1 MSLNNVV
8 QFPKSSAARRRV
20 PVSVRIRHAVDLAVN
35 AGLTVI
41 ALVALSVLG
50 AVGWVYGM
58 CQNRS
63 LSGMPTTQVSS
74 SDAELADQVE
84 VDTSKDAFAARDHGR
99 ALPLDH
105 G

>member
-20 PVSVRIRHAVDLAVN
+20 PVSVRLRHALDVAVN

-50 AVGWVYGM
+50 AVGWVYGV

-63 LSGMPTTQVSS
+63 LSGMPAAQVPST
-74 SDAELADQVE
+74 DAESADQVAVE
-84 VDTSKDAFAARDHGR
+84 ARQDAFAARDHS
-99 ALPLDH
+99 
-105 G
+105 